1 LKPCANL
8 PVVKST
14 TPRINKDRINILTF
28 PNCFG
33 DPAAQ
38 SRSEPLAFQTAV
50 YLESSYNLGSKSQKD

>member
-14 TPRINKDRINILTF
+14 TPRINKDRINIPTF
-28 PNCFG
+28 PSCFG

-38 SRSEPLAFQTAV
+38 SRSEPLAFQTELFILRV
-50 YLESSYNLGSKSQKD
+50 VTI